1 MVYSSLIQS
10 KLIAKNRGIKD
21 YEKMSENKLLSALNA
36 SKSIKMN
43 LSEIKN
49 PLVLLIN

>member
-36 SKSIKMN
+36 SKSMKTIIIIKKKI
-43 LSEIKN
+43 SH
-49 PLVLLIN
+49 